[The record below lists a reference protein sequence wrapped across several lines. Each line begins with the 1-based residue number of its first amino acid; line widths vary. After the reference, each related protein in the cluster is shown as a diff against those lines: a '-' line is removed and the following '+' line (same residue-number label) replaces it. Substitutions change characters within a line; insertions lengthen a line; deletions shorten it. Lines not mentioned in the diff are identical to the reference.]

1 MRWSDLKLDP
11 PARVLR
17 QFAGLWL
24 VLIGG
29 IALWQGLAR
38 ERTTLGFVLGALA
51 VLFGVAGMVWP
62 KSIRPL
68 FVGLTVATFPIGWVV
83 TRVVLLIM
91 FYGLFTPLGLVFKL
105 MGRDALGLKQRPQQP
120 TYWLPKPMPSDV
132 RSYFRLS

>member
-11 PARVLR
+11 PARLLR

-24 VLIGG
+24 VFVGS

-38 ERTTLGFVLGALA
+38 ERPLAGWILGALA
-51 VLFGVAGMVWP
+51 LGFGLAGLAWP

-68 FVGLTVATFPIGWVV
+68 YVGMTVAAFPIGWLM
-83 TRVVLLIM
+83 TRIILFGM
-91 FYGLFTPLGLVFKL
+91 FYGLFTPIGFLFKV
-105 MGRDALGLKQRPQQP
+105 MGRDALRLKRRKEKP
-120 TYWLPKPMPSDV
+120 TYWLSKSTPSDV